1 MAIAV
6 VGARHDGWVPIDT
19 CATPLVGRVDELRE
33 LAGLV
38 GGERASGFVL
48 LGGDAGAG
56 KSRLVA
62 ELAADATERGW
73 RVLIGHCLDFGDESA
88 PYLPFSEALGR
99 LSVDCPDEAD
109 AVVEAHPA
117 IARLLPAQRMMGEA
131 DRIPAPTERAAV
143 YTAMHGA
150 LEQLASESSL
160 LLVIEDVHWAD
171 ESTRHLLRYLFTR
184 ELSAPVAILTTYRS
198 DDLNRRHPLRAAL
211 AEWVR
216 LPAVQRLQLGPLS
229 DDDARQLVSALH
241 PKPLA
246 EDDLAQI
253 TARAEGNPFFIEEL
267 VAAAEVSGGVLPA
280 DLADLLLVRLEQL
293 SDDARLVVRA
303 AAVAGRRVS
312 HELLAYGT
320 ALDAA
325 HLDEAVRAAVDANIL
340 IPGGSDGYAFRH
352 ALLAEAVYQDL
363 LPGERVRLHATY
375 AEALASHTVKGPA
388 AELSLHARASH
399 DLVTAVRASIEAG
412 DEAMSVGGPD
422 AATRHYEL
430 ALDLLEDPGVAQA
443 VEASADGAVSHVDL
457 VLRASAAAQAAGHIA
472 RSVALADDALRKLPD
487 TAPATDRVRLIHAV
501 LTTALVMDIQFD
513 VLALSNQAVGL
524 MAEEPP
530 NELHAQVLLTH
541 ARANADRARD
551 EEAARWAGEALQMA
565 RDLRLPDVTT
575 DATLLLAKLDERAG
589 APQRAEAAITQAIT
603 EAEVAGQDL
612 ARLRGL
618 YNLAMLHFSQGR
630 LELSASTF
638 REAATLA
645 RQVGRQWAP
654 FGAESVVFG
663 AIVSILCG
671 DWAGADALL
680 DQTGQAPPEIAE
692 AMIDAVALELAAS
705 RGELEALADA
715 PRLRARWELDGIVA
729 LTSGAAMIELHGYA
743 GDLDAARAVHDDA
756 VETLA
761 MLWQQPLFPA
771 RVRYA
776 ALLLG
781 HLAAA
786 AATTAGA
793 DRAALVSSGDELV
806 AAAAEVASA
815 GRHAGPEARAWTARV
830 AAEHARLHWLAGI
843 DPPDA
848 ATLIMRWEAA
858 VEAFE
863 TYGHVYE
870 SGRSRARL
878 AAARAAAGDAAGA
891 KADADIA
898 REIALRLGA
907 RSLLDELRHNAFGEG
922 NGSAARGGAG
932 GQGEQLTA
940 RERDV
945 LALVATGRS
954 NREIGQQLFISAK
967 TVSVHIS
974 NLLAK
979 LGASSRTEAVAI
991 ARRRGQLDESDA
1003 G

>member
-1 MAIAV
+1 
-6 VGARHDGWVPIDT
+6 VPIDT
-19 CATPLVGRVDELRE
+19 CATPLVGRADELRE
-33 LAGLV
+33 LTDLV
-38 GGERASGFVL
+38 GRERASGFVL
-48 LGGDAGAG
+48 VGGDAGAG

-62 ELAADATERGW
+62 ELGADATERGW
-73 RVLIGHCLDFGDESA
+73 RVLTGHCLDFGDESA

-99 LSVDCPDEAD
+99 LAADCPDEAD
-109 AVVEAHPA
+109 ALVAAHPA
-117 IARLLPAQRMMGEA
+117 LARLFPAHRMMGDA
-131 DRIPAPTERAAV
+131 DRLPAPTDRAAV

-150 LEQLASESSL
+150 LEQLAGESSL
-160 LLVIEDVHWAD
+160 LLVVEDVHWAD

-184 ELSAPVAILTTYRS
+184 ELSAPVAILATYRS

-216 LPAVQRLQLGPLS
+216 LPAVQRIQLGPLTE
-229 DDDARQLVSALH
+229 DDSRQLVAALH

-246 EDDLAQI
+246 EHDLTQI

-293 SDDARLVVRA
+293 GDDGRLVVRA

-312 HELLAYGT
+312 HDLLAHGT

-325 HLDEAVRAAVDANIL
+325 QLDDAVRAAVDANIL
-340 IPGGSDGYAFRH
+340 IPVGSEGYAFRH

-375 AEALASHTVKGPA
+375 AEALASHAVKGPA

-430 ALDLLEDPGVAQA
+430 ALDLLEDPGVARA
-443 VEASADGAVSHVDL
+443 VDASADGAVSRVDL
-457 VLRASAAAQAAGHIA
+457 VLRASAAAEAAGHIA
-472 RSVALADDALRKLPD
+472 RSVALADDALRELPD
-487 TAPATDRVRLIHAV
+487 TAPATDRVRLILALV
-501 LTTALVMDIQFD
+501 TTALVMDHPVD
-513 VLALSNQAVGL
+513 VLALSTQAVGL
-524 MAEEPP
+524 MADEPP
-530 NELHAQVLLTH
+530 SELHAQVLQIH
-541 ARANADRARD
+541 ARANTDRARE
-551 EEAARWAGEALQMA
+551 EEAARWAGEALRMA
-565 RDLRLPDVTT
+565 RDLRLPDVAT

-589 APQRAEAAITQAIT
+589 APERAEAAMVQAISDA
-603 EAEVAGQDL
+603 EAAGLDI

-618 YNLAMLHFSQGR
+618 YSLASLHYSQGR
-630 LELSASTF
+630 LEPSVRTY
-638 REAATLA
+638 REAAALA

-654 FGAESVVFG
+654 YGSESVVFG
-663 AIVSILCG
+663 AIVSQVAG
-671 DWAGADALL
+671 DWASADAML
-680 DQTGQAPPEIAE
+680 DQGGQTPPEVAE
-692 AMIDAVALELAAS
+692 AMIDAVALDLAAG
-705 RGELEALADA
+705 RGQVDALVDA
-715 PRLRARWELDGIVA
+715 ASLRARWELDGIVA
-729 LTSGAAMIELHGYA
+729 LTSGAAMIELYGQA
-743 GDLDAARAVHDDA
+743 GDLDAARAIHDDA
-756 VETLA
+756 VTVLA
-761 MLWQQPLFPA
+761 RLWQQPLFPA
-771 RVRYA
+771 RVRFA

-781 HLAAA
+781 HLASA
-786 AATTAGA
+786 AATATGTELAG
-793 DRAALVSSGDELV
+793 LVDAGDELV
-806 AAAAEVASA
+806 ASAAEVASA
-815 GRHAGPEARAWTARV
+815 GRHTGPEGHAWIARV
-830 AAEHARLHWLAGI
+830 AAEHARLHWLAGV

-848 ATLIMRWEAA
+848 TTLIERWEAA
-858 VEAFE
+858 ADAFEAF
-863 TYGHVYE
+863 GHVYE
-870 SGRSRARL
+870 AGRSRARL
-878 AAARAAAGDAAGA
+878 AAARAAAGDATGA

-907 RSLLDELRHNAFGEG
+907 RSLLDELRHAPGG
-922 NGSAARGGAG
+922 IDGSAPARGSAG
-932 GQGEQLTA
+932 RQGEQLTA

-974 NLLAK
+974 NVLAK
-979 LGASSRTEAVAI
+979 LEASSRTEAVAI
-991 ARRRGQLDESDA
+991 ARRRGLLDEPDA